1 MSMRNNPWNDTT
13 PMPDPK
19 SAPAAAP
26 ASTADL
32 DMADRH
38 RAHRPL
44 SASLALAVA
53 PEMRVPA
60 VLGFGGWAQSGKDAA
75 AEFVIARHGHRL
87 LSFGTY
93 VNALLLD
100 VNGGVEVE
108 PGRFER
114 ARDLYERL
122 GYEGAKK
129 IDDYRIQLQ
138 DLGTGINKRDSGLWG
153 RLVLADLPPGERGVI
168 TGLRSKPQIDA
179 VRAVGGLTIWVD
191 RPGAAPANGHENE
204 TQVGP
209 DDFDVVLDNSGT
221 LGDLRISIERVL
233 AEHA

>member
-1 MSMRNNPWNDTT
+1 MS
-13 PMPDPK
+13 
-19 SAPAAAP
+19 
-26 ASTADL
+26 ASIASVADL
-32 DMADRH
+32 DFADRNWP
-38 RAHRPL
+38 HRPL
-44 SASLALAVA
+44 SASLAAAVTPA
-53 PEMRVPA
+53 PLVPA
-60 VLGFGGWAQSGKDAA
+60 IVGFGGWARSGKDTAA
-75 AEFVIARHGHRL
+75 DLVIEAHGHRL

-93 VNALLLD
+93 VQALLLE
-100 VNGGVEVE
+100 VNPGVEVE

-114 ARDLYERL
+114 AQDLYARL

-138 DLGTGINKRDSGLWG
+138 NLGTGINERDAGLWA
-153 RLVLADLPPGERGVI
+153 RLVLADLPAGDRGAI
-168 TGLRSKPQIDA
+168 SGLRSKAQIAA

-191 RPGAAPANGHENE
+191 RPGAAPANGHPNE

-221 LGDLRISIERVL
+221 LGDLRISLERIL

>member
-1 MSMRNNPWNDTT
+1 MSAALA
-13 PMPDPK
+13 
-19 SAPAAAP
+19 SAAG
-26 ASTADL
+26 L
-32 DMADRH
+32 DFADRN
-38 RAHRPL
+38 RSHRPL
-44 SASLALAVA
+44 SASLAAAVIPA
-53 PEMRVPA
+53 PPVPA
-60 VLGFGGWAQSGKDAA
+60 VLGFGGWAQSGKDTA
-75 AEFVIARHGHRL
+75 AEFVIETHGHRL

-100 VNGGVEVE
+100 VNPGVEVE

-114 ARDLYERL
+114 AQDLFDRL

-129 IDDYRIQLQ
+129 VDDYRIQLQ

-153 RLVLADLPPGERGVI
+153 RLVLADLPAGERGVI
-168 TGLRSKPQIDA
+168 TGLRSIPQIDA

-221 LGDLRISIERVL
+221 LGDLRISLGRVL